1 LDSYKRRIPSD
12 LSRIQARLSY
22 KGADKLNFRSLSTQM
37 VLSFVALVLLTV
49 TAVGVPA
56 IWLMR
61 EQMSRQAW
69 RQVEHGSR
77 ATQALYTARRSEII
91 DLAVLT
97 AQRPTLRELVT
108 SGEVEALST
117 YLDTLR
123 TGAGLD
129 LMVVCNPGR
138 QQVAQAG
145 GPTDGDICQD
155 GSSRELQVKQVG
167 SSPQVWL
174 LAGHPIEGRE
184 ADLGEV
190 IVGTAVDDAF
200 AKGFSEQTGLEHT
213 LLMDGQPAA
222 TSFPGGLTARTDV
235 DCRVSRSTPSVGVA
249 QGTCTIHG
257 RPYYFARLSWEGTE
271 LEDEVALDVADTAAT
286 QRRLVGI
293 LVGSIAAVAAAGSI
307 LGVILARRIGRPLG
321 RLTGAATRMSQG
333 DLDSPATVETGVRE
347 VALVAQALESAR
359 VDLQHTLSHLRNE
372 KVWTDHLLEAIV
384 EGIVTLDQDD
394 CITFFSHGAERI
406 TGWSRDQVL
415 NRACDEVFRSVE
427 REEPF
432 SQLIPAPGRK
442 HKVVVELAGG
452 RQVTLAV
459 TGAQLTPPE
468 GGNAEV
474 ALVFRDVSEE
484 EAVHRI
490 LGHFLANIAHEF
502 RTPLSALAASTE
514 LLLDGASELAPDEL
528 EQLLTSLHLAVL
540 NLQTLVDNLL
550 ESASIEAGRFR
561 VYPHRTDLGEIIAE
575 AMRTMQPLLDKRGQ
589 RLAVELPA
597 AIPVVRADPRRVAQ
611 VLVNLLSNAS
621 KYGPD
626 HAEIAIGATRE
637 DHWVRVTVA
646 DRGPGI
652 PPEYHETL
660 FRRFVPPSPGTNDAQ
675 YGTGLGLS
683 VVRAIV
689 EAHGGQVGVDDRPKG
704 GSIFWFTLPMADR
717 V

>member
-1 LDSYKRRIPSD
+1 M
-12 LSRIQARLSY
+12 
-22 KGADKLNFRSLSTQM
+22 NFRSLSTQM

-69 RQVEHGSR
+69 RQVDHGSR
-77 ATQALYTARRSEII
+77 ATQALYTAKRSEII

-108 SGEVEALST
+108 SGQTEALST

-123 TGAGLD
+123 TGAGLG
-129 LMVVCNPGR
+129 LMVVCTPSGA
-138 QQVAQAG
+138 QLAQAG
-145 GPTDGDICQD
+145 GAIDGDVCQD
-155 GSSRELQVKQVG
+155 GGSSQFEVRRVG
-167 SSPQVWL
+167 SSPRVWL
-174 LAGHPIEGRE
+174 FAAQPIEGGE
-184 ADLGEV
+184 ANLGEV
-190 IVGTAVDDAF
+190 VVGKAVDDAF

-213 LLMDGQPAA
+213 LLMDGKPVA
-222 TSFPGGLTARTDV
+222 TSFSGGLATQTDI
-235 DCRVSRSTPSVGVA
+235 DCRAARSIPSVGA
-249 QGTCTIHG
+249 TQSTCTIRG
-257 RPYYFARLSWEGTE
+257 RPYYVARLSWEDTE

-293 LVGSIAAVAAAGSI
+293 LIGSIAAVAAAGSL

-333 DLDSPATVETGVRE
+333 DLDSEVSVETGVRE
-347 VALVAQALESAR
+347 VALVAHALESAR
-359 VDLQHTLSHLRNE
+359 IDLQHTLSHLRNE
-372 KVWTDHLLEAIV
+372 KAWTDHLLEAIV

-394 CITFFSHGAERI
+394 RITFFSHGAERI

-415 NRACDEVFRSVE
+415 NRACDEVFRCVE
-427 REEPF
+427 RKEPF

-442 HKVVVELAGG
+442 QKVVVELADG

-468 GGNAEV
+468 EGDAEV

-502 RTPLSALAASTE
+502 RTPLSALAASSE
-514 LLLDGASELAPDEL
+514 LLLDGASELSPGEL
-528 EQLLTSLHLAVL
+528 EQLLTSLHLGVV

-561 VYPHRTDLGEIIAE
+561 VYPRQTDLGEIIAD

-589 RLAVELPA
+589 RLAVQLPA

-626 HAEIAIGATRE
+626 DAEIAIGATTA
-637 DHWVRVTVA
+637 DGWVRVTVA

-652 PPEYHETL
+652 AQEYRNTL
-660 FRRFVPPSPGTNDAQ
+660 FRRFMSPSPGMNDAQ

-683 VVRAIV
+683 VVKAIV
-689 EAHGGQVGVDDRPKG
+689 DAHGGQVGVDDRPNG
-704 GSIFWFTLPMADR
+704 GSIFWFTLPMVDST
-717 V
+717 

>member
-1 LDSYKRRIPSD
+1 M
-12 LSRIQARLSY
+12 
-22 KGADKLNFRSLSTQM
+22 NFRSLSTQM
-37 VLSFVALVLLTV
+37 VLSFIALVLLTV

-69 RQVEHGSR
+69 QQVEHGSR
-77 ATQALYTARRSEII
+77 ATHALYTARRSEII

-97 AQRPTLRELVT
+97 AQRPTLRQLVT
-108 SGEVEALST
+108 SGEVEALSA

-129 LMVVCNPGR
+129 LMVICAQG

-145 GPTDGDICQD
+145 GPLDADVCQD
-155 GSSRELQVKQVG
+155 GRSSQFEVRQVG
-167 SSPQVWL
+167 SPPRVWL
-174 LAGHPIEGRE
+174 LAAHPVGGEGV
-184 ADLGEV
+184 DFGEV
-190 IVGTAVDDAF
+190 IVGIAVDDAF
-200 AKGFSEQTGLEHT
+200 ARGFSEQTGLEHT
-213 LLMDGQPAA
+213 LLTGGQPVA
-222 TSFPGGLTARTDV
+222 TSFSGGLTAQSDV
-235 DCRVSRSTPSVGVA
+235 DCRAFRPSPSVGA
-249 QGTCTIHG
+249 TQGKCTIRG

-271 LEDEVALDVADTAAT
+271 LEDEVALDVGDTAAT

-293 LVGSIAAVAAAGSI
+293 LIGSIVTVAAAGSI
-307 LGVILARRIGRPLG
+307 VGVILARRIGRPLG

-333 DLDSPATVETGVRE
+333 DLSSPVTIETGVRE
-347 VALVAQALESAR
+347 IALVAQALDGAR
-359 VDLQHTLSHLRNE
+359 ADLQHTLSHLRNE
-372 KVWTDHLLEAIV
+372 KAWTDHLLEAIV
-384 EGIVTLDQDD
+384 EGIVTLDQQDR
-394 CITFFSHGAERI
+394 ITFFSHGAERI
-406 TGWSRDQVL
+406 TGWNRDEVL
-415 NRACDEVFRSVE
+415 NRACDEVFRTVD

-432 SQLIPAPGRK
+432 SQLVPAPGRK
-442 HKVVVELAGG
+442 HKVVIELTDG

-459 TGAQLTPPE
+459 TGAQLIPPE
-468 GGNAEV
+468 EGDAEV

-502 RTPLSALAASTE
+502 RTPLSALAASSE
-514 LLLDGASELAPDEL
+514 LLLDGASELSPTEL
-528 EQLLTSLHLAVL
+528 EQLLTSLHLGVV

-561 VYPHRTDLGEIIAE
+561 VYSRQTDLGEIIAD

-589 RLAVELPA
+589 RLAVQLPA

-626 HAEIAIGATRE
+626 HAEIAIEATK
-637 DHWVRVTVA
+637 DDGWVRVTVA

-652 PPEYHETL
+652 PQTYRKTL
-660 FRRFVPPSPGTNDAQ
+660 FRRFMPPSPGANNAQ

-683 VVRAIV
+683 VVKAIV
-689 EAHGGQVGVDDRPKG
+689 DAHGGEVGVDDRPKG
-704 GSIFWFTLPMADR
+704 GSIFWFTLPLEER
-717 V
+717 P

>member
-1 LDSYKRRIPSD
+1 M
-12 LSRIQARLSY
+12 
-22 KGADKLNFRSLSTQM
+22 NFRSLSTQM
-37 VLSFVALVLLTV
+37 VLSFVALVLLSV

-69 RQVEHGSR
+69 RQVDHGSR
-77 ATQALYTARRSEII
+77 ATQALYTAKRSEII

-108 SGEVEALST
+108 SGQMEALST

-123 TGAGLD
+123 TGAGLG
-129 LMVVCNPGR
+129 LMVVCTPNGA
-138 QQVAQAG
+138 QVAQAG
-145 GPTDGDICQD
+145 GIIDGGVCQD
-155 GSSRELQVKQVG
+155 GSSSQFEVRRVG

-174 LAGHPIEGRE
+174 LAAQPIEGGE
-184 ADLGEV
+184 ANLGEV
-190 IVGTAVDDAF
+190 VVGTAVNDTF

-213 LLMDGQPAA
+213 LLMDGQPVA
-222 TSFPGGLTARTDV
+222 TSFSGGPAAQTDI
-235 DCRVSRSTPSVGVA
+235 DCRAARSTPSA
-249 QGTCTIHG
+249 GTTQSACTIRG
-257 RPYYFARLSWEGTE
+257 RPYYVARLSWEDTE

-293 LVGSIAAVAAAGSI
+293 LIGSIAAVAAAGSI

-333 DLDSPATVETGVRE
+333 DLDSEVSVDTGVRE

-359 VDLQHTLSHLRNE
+359 VDLQQTLSHLRNE
-372 KVWTDHLLEAIV
+372 KAWTDHLLEAIV
-384 EGIVTLDQDD
+384 EGIVTLDQDNR
-394 CITFFSHGAERI
+394 ITFFSHGAERI
-406 TGWSRDQVL
+406 TGWSRDKVL
-415 NRACDEVFRSVE
+415 NRACDEVFRCVE
-427 REEPF
+427 RKEPF
-432 SQLIPAPGRK
+432 SELIPAPGRK
-442 HKVVVELAGG
+442 QKVVVELADG
-452 RQVTLAV
+452 RPVTLAV

-468 GGNAEV
+468 EGDAEV

-502 RTPLSALAASTE
+502 RTPLSALAASSE
-514 LLLDGASELAPDEL
+514 LLLDGASELSPGEL
-528 EQLLTSLHLAVL
+528 EQLLTSLHLGVV

-561 VYPHRTDLGEIIAE
+561 VYPRQTDLGEIIAD

-589 RLAVELPA
+589 RLAVQLPA

-621 KYGPD
+621 KYCPD
-626 HAEIAIGATRE
+626 HAEIAIGATTE
-637 DHWVRVTVA
+637 DGWVRVTVA

-652 PPEYHETL
+652 AQEYRSTL
-660 FRRFVPPSPGTNDAQ
+660 FRRFMPPSPGMNDAQ

-683 VVRAIV
+683 VVKAIIDG
-689 EAHGGQVGVDDRPKG
+689 HGGQVGVDDRPHG
-704 GSIFWFTLPMADR
+704 GSIFWFTLPMVDR
-717 V
+717 A